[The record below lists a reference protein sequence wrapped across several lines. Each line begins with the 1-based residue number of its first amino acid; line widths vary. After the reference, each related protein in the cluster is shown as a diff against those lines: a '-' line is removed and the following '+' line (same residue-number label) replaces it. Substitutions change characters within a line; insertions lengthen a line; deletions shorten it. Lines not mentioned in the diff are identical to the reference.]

1 MIERNNKKMALIGLW
16 SQVVRNFLFCS
27 FVLVIIKAAS
37 CGDEGRNLYTFGAL
51 TGMIKNL
58 A

>member
-1 MIERNNKKMALIGLW
+1 MIEHNNKKMALIGLW

-37 CGDEGRNLYTFGAL
+37 CGDEGRNLYRFGAL
-51 TGMIKNL
+51 NRYD
-58 A
+58 